1 MICVTLKKGQK
12 KKSNIN
18 IETNGKDGNQR
29 RIIKKKQWLLFKSN
43 KKLRCKL
50 LISPFEKKIA
60 IIHFQKNY
68 INET

>member
-29 RIIKKKQWLLFKSN
+29 RVIKK
-43 KKLRCKL
+43 
-50 LISPFEKKIA
+50 ETMVT
-60 IIHFQKNY
+60 FQKY
-68 INET
+68 EKIKM

>member
-29 RIIKKKQWLLFKSN
+29 RIIKKKQWLLFKSM

-50 LISPFEKKIA
+50 LISPFEKK
-60 IIHFQKNY
+60 KKKKSL
-68 INET
+68 